1 LKILEVKN
9 LQKSFGGLKV
19 IQDISFD
26 VKQGEILGLIGP
38 NGAGKT
44 SLFNILT
51 GFLQPT
57 AGEMY
62 FKEQRHI
69 KITPEKACKSG
80 MARTFQVVKPLDDLT
95 VLENIMVGCLLK
107 QKSVGK
113 AKLKAKEIA
122 VMLNLQEYISKLAH
136 SLPIGLRK
144 KLEIAKAL
152 ATEPELLLLDE
163 PMGGLNSAEVE
174 DMILL
179 IKKVKEA
186 GVTIVLV
193 EHVMKALME
202 LSDRVIVLNQGHIIA
217 NGTPEEISRDTKVI
231 AAYLGDELVS

>member
-19 IQDISFD
+19 LQDISFD
-26 VKQGEILGLIGP
+26 VKRGEILGLIGP

-57 AGEMY
+57 VGEMY
-62 FKEQRHI
+62 FKEQRHK
-69 KITPEKACKSG
+69 KISPERACKNG
-80 MARTFQVVKPLDDLT
+80 IARTFQVVKLLDDLT

-107 QKSVGK
+107 QRSVRK
-113 AKLKAKEIA
+113 AEIRAKEIA
-122 VMLNLQEYISKLAH
+122 NMLNLQEYVSKLAH

-144 KLEIAKAL
+144 KLEIAKAF
-152 ATEPELLLLDE
+152 ATEPELFLLDE

-179 IKKVKEA
+179 IKKIRDG

-217 NGTPEEISRDTKVI
+217 NGTPEDISRNPKVI

>member
-1 LKILEVKN
+1 LKILEVKY

-19 IQDISFD
+19 LQDISFD
-26 VKQGEILGLIGP
+26 VKKGEILGLIGP

-62 FKEQRHI
+62 FKEQRHN
-69 KITPEKACKSG
+69 KITPERACKSG

-122 VMLNLQEYISKLAH
+122 DMLSLQEYVSKLAH

-179 IKKVKEA
+179 IKKVKAA

>member
-1 LKILEVKN
+1 MKILEVKK

-19 IQDISFD
+19 LQDISFD

-57 AGEMY
+57 AGEIY
-62 FKEQRHI
+62 FKEKIHK
-69 KITPEKACKSG
+69 KITPERACKNG

-107 QKSVGK
+107 HKSVSK
-113 AKLKAKEIA
+113 AKLRAKEISD
-122 VMLNLQEYISKLAH
+122 MLNLQEHDYKLAH

-152 ATEPELLLLDE
+152 ATEPELFLLDE

-179 IKKVKEA
+179 IKKIKEE

-217 NGTPEEISRDTKVI
+217 NGSPEEISRDPKVI